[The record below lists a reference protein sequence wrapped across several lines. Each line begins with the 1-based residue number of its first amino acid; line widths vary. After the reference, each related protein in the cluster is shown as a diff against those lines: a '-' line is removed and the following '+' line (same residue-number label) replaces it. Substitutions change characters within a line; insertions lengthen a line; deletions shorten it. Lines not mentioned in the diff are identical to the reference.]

1 MLKSTSD
8 TYSRKCRE
16 WRKLWG
22 ITSSQEIYLIL
33 KSRREC
39 SAKNVEESN
48 IPQIRLNSLLFL
60 LLLDLWLRKEHQ
72 LILKIAF
79 RNILQMRWSQISNAV
94 LATRK
99 QYASSATE
107 STTTQK
113 SLL

>member
-16 WRKLWG
+16 WRKRWG
-22 ITSSQEIYLIL
+22 ITSSLGIYLIL
-33 KSRREC
+33 RLRREC

-48 IPQIRLNSLLFL
+48 IPQIRLNSLLYL
-60 LLLDLWLRKEHQ
+60 LLLDLWLRKEHL

-79 RNILQMRWSQISNAV
+79 RNILLTRWSQISNAV

-113 SLL
+113 S